1 MNTEFIVP
9 EKYEFKTVIPIE
21 VDRLVDLKVK
31 VRKKINQLQDN
42 RFKCIFINYYI
53 NNKTFEQIAEIIH
66 CSKAQTMRMHGY
78 ALDILEKMI
87 LNATNDIE

>member
-42 RFKCIFINYYI
+42 RFKCILINYYI
-53 NNKTFEQIAEIIH
+53 NNKTFEQIADIINYI
-66 CSKAQTMRMHGY
+66 KAQTKRINEY
-78 ALDILEKMI
+78 ALDIIEKMI
-87 LNATNDIE
+87 LNEKNDIE